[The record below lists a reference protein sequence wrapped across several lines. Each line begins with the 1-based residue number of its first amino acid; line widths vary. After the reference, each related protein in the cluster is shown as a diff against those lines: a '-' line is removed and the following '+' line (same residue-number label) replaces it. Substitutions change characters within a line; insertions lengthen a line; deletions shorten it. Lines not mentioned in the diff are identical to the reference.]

1 MGLHLDGFAL
11 AVLGVWR
18 VTHLLNA
25 EDGAWELLA
34 HLRRGSL
41 QVAPGDAVASGDVVG
56 RCGNSGNSTQPHV
69 HVQVTDSVDWA
80 SAQGLPMLF
89 RRPVGSGGAWMPG
102 ESEVVVVP

>member
-1 MGLHLDGFAL
+1 M
-11 AVLGVWR
+11 
-18 VTHLLNA
+18 
-25 EDGAWELLA
+25 LLA
-34 HLRRGSL
+34 HLQRGSL
-41 QVAPGDAVASGDVVG
+41 RVAPGDAVATGDEVG

-89 RRPVGSGGAWMPG
+89 RHPTGGGAWMPA

>member
-1 MGLHLDGFAL
+1 
-11 AVLGVWR
+11 
-18 VTHLLNA
+18 
-25 EDGAWELLA
+25 
-34 HLRRGSL
+34 
-41 QVAPGDAVASGDVVG
+41 VG

-89 RRPVGSGGAWMPG
+89 RHPTGGGAWMPA